1 MCYIYLRKLTTA
13 VFVLVF
19 TAVQL
24 SAQEQVPANAVYKS
38 SRAPIEARVT
48 DLLERMTV
56 EEKVGQLTTL
66 LGWKMYTKT
75 GNSVKASEALKTA
88 IEEQKIGALWG
99 VMRADPWTQKTL
111 LNGLNPELAAKATN
125 AIQKV
130 AVEESRLGI
139 PLFLAEEAMHGHM
152 AIGTTEFPS
161 AIAQASTFNPQLNK
175 KMGAAVA
182 KELRAQGAHIGY
194 GPI

>member
-19 TAVQL
+19 MAVQL

-75 GNSVKASEALKTA
+75 GNSVEASEALKTA

-111 LNGLNPELAAKATN
+111 LK
-125 AIQKV
+125 
-130 AVEESRLGI
+130 
-139 PLFLAEEAMHGHM
+139 
-152 AIGTTEFPS
+152 
-161 AIAQASTFNPQLNK
+161 
-175 KMGAAVA
+175 
-182 KELRAQGAHIGY
+182 
-194 GPI
+194 

>member
-1 MCYIYLRKLTTA
+1 MCYIYLKKLFAT

-19 TAVQL
+19 AVAQL
-24 SAQEQVPANAVYKS
+24 CAQEEVPANAVYKNAQ
-38 SRAPIEARVT
+38 APIEDRVN
-48 DLLERMTV
+48 DLVERMTI

-75 GNSVKASEALKTA
+75 GNSVKASEALKGA
-88 IEEQKIGALWG
+88 IATQKIGALWG

-111 LNGLNPELAAKATN
+111 SNGLNPELAAKATN

-161 AIAQASTFNPQLNK
+161 AIGQASTFNPQLNK
-175 KMGAAVA
+175 KMGAA
-182 KELRAQGAHIGY
+182 
-194 GPI
+194 

>member
-19 TAVQL
+19 MAVQL

-161 AIAQASTFNPQLNK
+161 AIA
-175 KMGAAVA
+175 
-182 KELRAQGAHIGY
+182 
-194 GPI
+194 